1 MPTWLKILLA
11 IFVLF
16 IALIAAA
23 IFFGYRWMRDHRG
36 EIREGAQKS
45 IAQAREFGRDKDA
58 NACVAE
64 ALNRGDKC
72 GAFGMMCEVRTG
84 LFMKNCIDVAAGP
97 PDFCKNVPKMT
108 NILATV
114 GWAKNEC
121 ARRGHPNE
129 QRCARLLQTVQRVC
143 QEQP

>member
-11 IFVLF
+11 IFLVF
-16 IALIAAA
+16 ILLAVGMMFL
-23 IFFGYRWMRDHRG
+23 GYRWFRAHG
-36 EIREGAQKS
+36 HEIREGAEKS
-45 IAQAREFGRDKDA
+45 VAEAKEFGRDKDA

-84 LFMKNCIDVAAGP
+84 LFMKNCIDVAARP
-97 PDFCKNVPKMT
+97 PDFCRNVPRMT

-114 GWAKNEC
+114 GWAKDEC

-143 QEQP
+143 EEQP